1 MSKKILKFDEISY
14 FVKKFKGRKKLVL
27 CHGVFDLLHIGHI
40 KHFEDAKKQGDILI
54 VSITP
59 DKYVNKGPNK
69 PYFNEKLR
77 LDAIAALKCVDYVIL
92 NKSSTSVEIIKKVKP
107 NIYCKG
113 KDYKNKKDDLTG
125 NIQKEI
131 NAVKAN
137 KGKIYFTHNITFS
150 SSSIINSVF
159 NIYSKSQRSHIN
171 KIKNKFTFKDI
182 LKYLESFKKI
192 KVLVIGETIIDNYN
206 FCEAIGKA
214 GKESTLVF
222 RNLSSESYVGGAA
235 AIARHLSS
243 FCKKI
248 TLLTLIGN
256 KKKDKNFIRKRL
268 PKNIT
273 LETIGNTKLK
283 TIKKTRF
290 VENSNNH
297 KIFGLDEM
305 SDSPL
310 GKSDENNFKRKLKK
324 HLKYF
329 DLVIV
334 TDYGHG
340 FISKSTANFICKN
353 SKFLSVCTQIN
364 ASNSSYHTIENYK
377 NLENLIF
384 NERELRHELRDR
396 SSSIEKLMNILTKK
410 NKIKNLIITQG
421 SDGSKLYSHS
431 TNKFFSSP
439 AYAIEVK
446 DKVGAGDAMLSIIS
460 LCLKSKMDKNLSLFI
475 SSICAAQNVSNF
487 GNKIP
492 IKKME
497 ILKSIENI
505 LK

>member
-290 VENSNNH
+290 VENSNS
-297 KIFGLDEM
+297 I
-305 SDSPL
+305 
-310 GKSDENNFKRKLKK
+310 
-324 HLKYF
+324 YW
-329 DLVIV
+329 
-334 TDYGHG
+334 
-340 FISKSTANFICKN
+340 IS
-353 SKFLSVCTQIN
+353 
-364 ASNSSYHTIENYK
+364 
-377 NLENLIF
+377 
-384 NERELRHELRDR
+384 
-396 SSSIEKLMNILTKK
+396 NITW
-410 NKIKNLIITQG
+410 
-421 SDGSKLYSHS
+421 
-431 TNKFFSSP
+431 FS
-439 AYAIEVK
+439 E
-446 DKVGAGDAMLSIIS
+446 
-460 LCLKSKMDKNLSLFI
+460 FRR
-475 SSICAAQNVSNF
+475 F
-487 GNKIP
+487 H
-492 IKKME
+492 
-497 ILKSIENI
+497 
-505 LK
+505 